1 MGNYEV
7 RVCIINLD
15 NAGEL
20 FNKDEVDTDEK
31 FYDIACEYGTVCTLG
46 TFTEKVNTEELD
58 DLTNS
63 YLRFFLVNLDNPNQI
78 KSINIWNSL
87 IVKDFDLKLI

>member
-7 RVCIINLD
+7 RVCIINL
-15 NAGEL
+15 N
-20 FNKDEVDTDEK
+20 
-31 FYDIACEYGTVCTLG
+31 
-46 TFTEKVNTEELD
+46 
-58 DLTNS
+58 
-63 YLRFFLVNLDNPNQI
+63 NPNQI